1 MLYYNR
7 INLSGAIDVDKA
19 SVPKEC
25 IIYHYW
31 YFLDKGFKFQPSA
44 RNDCH
49 DVLMMSIN
57 HDSVTILNINDIYY
71 CSVISEL
78 ANIKPQFY

>member
-7 INLSGAIDVDKA
+7 INLSGATDVDKA

-31 YFLDKGFKFQPSA
+31 YFLDKGFKFQPSVC
-44 RNDCH
+44 NDCH
-49 DVLMMSIN
+49 NV
-57 HDSVTILNINDIYY
+57 
-71 CSVISEL
+71 
-78 ANIKPQFY
+78 